1 VIAPGEAGAELGP
14 RELRWIGLAVALLA
28 AVPAAPD
35 VAVNARQGHLVF
47 WLAALVAYL
56 ASFAA
61 LGSDTCARWKP
72 ARRGLVLGV
81 VTLTGLALVALGG
94 GAFAATYPVLTAAVA
109 GSVLPPR
116 PAFAFAGAQTLG
128 LAAAFLVSGVALA
141 AALSY
146 ALIFGALQLFVVH
159 TAQVA
164 SAERSARH
172 SLEQAQARLAETSRD
187 AERLRIARDLHDVMG
202 HHLTALSLTLEAASH
217 AEGEPQE
224 RAVLEAQILTK
235 RLLRDVRQVVS
246 ALREEPG
253 DLGSELRTLAAGAK
267 GVSVHLG
274 PFDGSLDQLPAA
286 ARSALLHCA
295 REAATNSARHGG
307 ARNLWI
313 AIEPDG
319 GGVRFTARDDGH
331 STTGPAPGHGLVGI
345 RERVEQQGGRVRWG
359 AAPGGGF
366 ELEAWLPSTPEVAP

>member
-1 VIAPGEAGAELGP
+1 MIAPEVAGAELGP

-35 VAVNARQGHLVF
+35 VAADAGEGRLAV

-56 ASFAA
+56 VAFAA
-61 LGSDTCARWKP
+61 LGSDACARWKP
-72 ARRGLVLGV
+72 ARRGLVLGL

-128 LAAAFLVSGVALA
+128 LAAAFGVSGAAPA

-164 SAERSARH
+164 RSERVARRA
-172 SLEQAQARLAETSRD
+172 LEQAQARLAETSRD

-217 AEGEPQE
+217 AEGEPKE
-224 RAVLEAQILTK
+224 RAVLEAQVLTK
-235 RLLRDVRQVVS
+235 RLLRDVRQVV
-246 ALREEPG
+246 ATMREEPG
-253 DLGSELRTLAAGAK
+253 DLGSELRRLAAGAK
-267 GVSVHLG
+267 GVSVHLA
-274 PFDGSLDQLPAA
+274 PLDGSLGTLSAA
-286 ARSALLHCA
+286 AKRALLHCA
-295 REAATNSARHGG
+295 QEATTNSARHGG

-313 AIEPDG
+313 AIEPVG
-319 GGVRFTARDDGH
+319 GGVRFAARDDGR
-331 STTGPAPGHGLVGI
+331 SPAESAPGHGLIGI

-359 AAPGGGF
+359 AAAGGGF
-366 ELEAWLPSTPEVAP
+366 ELEAWLPAASEAVP